1 MDDFALIRYEYEV
14 LLYVW
19 LKQQVT
25 SYMQYAHLHQYPGD
39 MWVSFHNIPVTG
51 TATLLLLAR
60 ALTKISNTDTKV
72 AAMVAKGTI
81 GYTLM
86 TSDI

>member
-39 MWVSFHNIPVTG
+39 M
-51 TATLLLLAR
+51 
-60 ALTKISNTDTKV
+60 
-72 AAMVAKGTI
+72 
-81 GYTLM
+81 
-86 TSDI
+86 